1 VVCDLGKLPSHK
13 VAATG
18 ELGYEDLPSRVR
30 FEMRSRAQGRERLF
44 FFFFLRADLNLSH
57 FTCIFW
63 PYPRLVFFEPLSLR
77 SLYYRLQAC
86 WVGEQGAGVCCH
98 RKIALALAVVCLTF
112 NKRLWPGDSLRE
124 GTTSMPIGTPMTRIS
139 FCL

>member
-30 FEMRSRAQGRERLF
+30 FEMRSCTRRGGRGF
-44 FFFFLRADLNLSH
+44 FFRVNLSH
-57 FTCIFW
+57 STCIFW